1 MLMRQKEG
9 GFLFLPIP
17 GGRKLKKLLGLLA
30 FLVLAGTGGKYAGVA
45 GCLSGITG
53 VKAGDGQ
60 YQAEKRQP
68 LRQRHGG
75 PQRSGTAAG
84 EAKGRS
90 GEVRH
95 EAAPA
100 VPEDLSADYFIGLLR
115 EGPDGQGAAESARGS
130 GSGK

>member
-115 EGPDGQGAAESARGS
+115 DDQGNGGAQGAARGG